1 MMKNGKDELDLETE
15 KIDAEIGRLEKKKRL
30 QVKKRQLDKLK
41 EETGEIPMIKKLL
54 KIGRGRI

>member
-54 KIGRGRI
+54 KIGKGRI

>member
-1 MMKNGKDELDLETE
+1 MMKNGKDELDLETK

-54 KIGRGRI
+54 KIGKGRI

>member
-30 QVKKRQLDKLK
+30 QIKKRHLDKLK

-54 KIGRGRI
+54 KIGKGRI